1 MSLSGKYLALDSA
14 SVVTALG
21 GLLVAMIAAAVALWQ
36 VKRVQS
42 LEREKIQLETAAQM
56 RLKEQEWQH
65 ERQVTARERR
75 RAAREAEQERERAAE
90 RVAAHRT
97 TLEAGAAAYCGRLVQ
112 ELSTLRIL
120 DMSRPLRLERLY
132 VQVGVQ
138 EQQPLRFLS
147 ADEVERQARRTDGER
162 RTWRTEAER
171 AEARAA
177 AESHAAVHTYAPV
190 DALQR
195 YRRIVVVGDPGA
207 GKTTMLRHL
216 ALRMATQSEH
226 ESLPVLPAY
235 VELFRFVESGHESL
249 LDHLAEHWAD
259 HYGFE
264 DARDYIVE
272 KLTDGSAALL
282 LDGLDEVLGGES
294 AREAE
299 SAYHRVTAELTR
311 LATRFPRAPIATT
324 CRRQGWRGGLSQFQ
338 VLEALDFEWPQI
350 ETFVANWFGA
360 GDRRRAGLVRAL
372 SANGRLQ
379 TLAANPLLLSL
390 IAIVYER
397 DLELPERRAALYQRC
412 VEVLLREWDAH
423 RKISRYSRFTTD
435 RKQDLLKEIARH
447 YHQRGLRYFPE
458 DDLLDQ
464 IARFLPTIDLAPE
477 DSRAILDE
485 IAAQYGLLKPQAHG
499 WYGFLHLTLQE
510 HFTAAALLERGAD
523 GIQQAVRA
531 RYDPWWEEVI
541 LLLAGS
547 LPDASPLLSGLL
559 QLEPDRPRTDAAGL
573 LDLPDDDLF
582 HTDLLLAARCLT
594 GSPRVADVAL
604 RREIVASVWHLLDG
618 SQYPDEKRRAAEA
631 LVGVARSDA
640 QLDEIVAYIC
650 DEQRDSEARL
660 ALIQALEAHGGRRV
674 GERLLGVFGLGG
686 VNSFY
691 LREALITALGTLRVE
706 AAVPALRAELER
718 KLTALA
724 GAPARDNWS
733 AAKDIA
739 MIMRAL
745 GQAGAPAEVFLHAL
759 ESRTGSPWFS
769 TIAAAARDAL
779 KNTREPGTAER
790 LLELLLRPL
799 DNEDVAGGLSGR
811 GGRGRSPDAAGPVPV
826 HGKRRCAADGGPG
839 PHRRESRPRAARRA
853 PHPRPGPHG
862 DGPGPLPRAGMPG
875 REPRRPRRARH
886 VRHPSRHERTGGGR
900 GDVGGVGGA
909 GGPRRHPYSDRGR
922 QRGAPGPLEHRG
934 RGGRI
939 RLDSAP
945 PRLRPGAVRRHGH
958 RGGPAG
964 QSRAVG
970 SRRGEGARLAV
981 RLLPR
986 GRGGRLPVPA
996 EQRRAPGAVRD
1007 PGSRSAVPDQDGLPV
1022 LPEHPERGLRLPAQR
1037 LREASD
1043 RRRCRRRGRRIGGL
1057 AGPLPARRRSQQ
1069 HVLPAGSPPRLR
1081 SEPPR
1086 PRAGSARR
1094 HRPAHRAPRR
1104 RVSGAD
1110 RKKTP
1115 SREYGT
1121 GSSQSAG
1128 QALHL
1133 HLPAGSGTSFL
1144 GPPTHTNRLDCPP
1157 TSSRSII
1164 SDERTVDAGLRSPP

>member
-1 MSLSGKYLALDSA
+1 MSPSGQYVALDSA
-14 SVVTALG
+14 SVVAGLS
-21 GLLVAMIAAAVALWQ
+21 GLLVAMIAAAVAVWQ
-36 VKRVQS
+36 SQRVQS
-42 LEREKIQLETAAQM
+42 LEREKIRLETAAQM
-56 RLKEQEWQH
+56 RLKEQEWDH
-65 ERQVTARERR
+65 ERQLTERERR
-75 RAAREAEQERERAAE
+75 REAREAEQERERAAE
-90 RVAAHRT
+90 RVAARRS
-97 TLEAGAAAYCGRLVQ
+97 TLQAGAAAYCGRLVQ

-147 ADEVERQARRTDGER
+147 EDEVERQARRTDAER
-162 RTWRTEAER
+162 RTRRGEAER

-177 AESHAAVHTYAPV
+177 AETQAVVHTYAPV

-249 LDHLAEHWAD
+249 LDHLAEHWAEQ
-259 HYGFE
+259 YGFE

-272 KLTDGSAALL
+272 KLADGSAALL

-324 CRRQGWRGGLSQFQ
+324 CRRQGWRGGLPQFQ

-372 SANGRLQ
+372 SGNGRLQ

-423 RKISRYSRFTTD
+423 RKITRYSRFTTD

-477 DSRAILDE
+477 DNRAILDE

-510 HFTAAALLERGAD
+510 HFTAAALLERGAQ
-523 GIQQAVRA
+523 GIEQAVRA

-559 QLEPDRPRTDAAGL
+559 QLEPDRPRTDDSGL

-594 GSPRVADVAL
+594 GSPRVADVSL
-604 RREIVASVWHLLDG
+604 RREIVATVWHLLD
-618 SQYPDEKRRAAEA
+618 SSRYPDEKRRAAAA
-631 LVGVARSDA
+631 LIGFARSDE
-640 QLDEIVAYIC
+640 QLDEIIAYIC
-650 DEQRDSEARL
+650 DHQRDGEARL

-674 GERLLGVFGLGG
+674 GERLLGVFALGG
-686 VNSFY
+686 PGSLQ
-691 LREALITALGTLRVE
+691 LREALINALGTLRVE
-706 AAVPALRAELER
+706 AAVPVLRAELER
-718 KLTALA
+718 KLRSLA
-724 GAPARDNWS
+724 EEPSREDWPAT
-733 AAKDIA
+733 KDIA
-739 MIMRAL
+739 LLLRAL
-745 GQAGAPAEVFLHAL
+745 GRAGAPAEISLGVL
-759 ESRTGSPWFS
+759 ESRVGSPWFQ
-769 TIAAAARDAL
+769 TIAAAVRDAL
-779 KNTREPGTAER
+779 KNSREPDTAGR
-790 LLELLLRPL
+790 LLDLLQRPL
-799 DNEDVAGGLSGR
+799 DHEELAGAYL
-811 GGRGRSPDAAGPVPV
+811 DAAGEIGVSTLLERFRTMGSRTALLTAVRDYITEGHGRAPRDALLALIRDPNVMVQARCLALECLDESPGDPDELSAFVTHPDMRLRVAASATLASWGVPV
-826 HGKRRCAADGGPG
+826 GLDVIRTAIVNGDVLLLDRWESEEEADESVAT
-839 PHRRESRPRAARRA
+839 PHRLVSVLVPYGTAGIVDELRS
-853 PHPRPGPHG
+853 
-862 DGPGPLPRAGMPG
+862 RAGMPDRDGVKARDWLYAFSPEDEVDDCLDRLSRGEHLG
-875 REPRRPRRARH
+875 RYAIPDRIPPSRVQTVFRFFQSTPSAGFGILRRDYEKLLTAAAAAADGADSVAWLVRFLPGGDLAGMHFPQAHHHAYEASRRAR
-886 VRHPSRHERTGGGR
+886 VRVLRDGSVHPLTVTR
-900 GDVGGVGGA
+900 DA
-909 GGPRRHPYSDRGR
+909 R
-922 QRGAPGPLEHRG
+922 QAS
-934 RGGRI
+934 
-939 RLDSAP
+939 SAP
-945 PRLRPGAVRRHGH
+945 PPH
-958 RGGPAG
+958 
-964 QSRAVG
+964 
-970 SRRGEGARLAV
+970 
-981 RLLPR
+981 
-986 GRGGRLPVPA
+986 
-996 EQRRAPGAVRD
+996 
-1007 PGSRSAVPDQDGLPV
+1007 
-1022 LPEHPERGLRLPAQR
+1022 
-1037 LREASD
+1037 
-1043 RRRCRRRGRRIGGL
+1043 
-1057 AGPLPARRRSQQ
+1057 
-1069 HVLPAGSPPRLR
+1069 
-1081 SEPPR
+1081 
-1086 PRAGSARR
+1086 
-1094 HRPAHRAPRR
+1094 
-1104 RVSGAD
+1104 
-1110 RKKTP
+1110 
-1115 SREYGT
+1115 
-1121 GSSQSAG
+1121 
-1128 QALHL
+1128 
-1133 HLPAGSGTSFL
+1133 GSGTPSPSA
-1144 GPPTHTNRLDCPP
+1144 G
-1157 TSSRSII
+1157 
-1164 SDERTVDAGLRSPP
+1164 RTA

>member
-1 MSLSGKYLALDSA
+1 MSLSCSWWASGEYLALDGA

-21 GLLVAMIAAAVALWQ
+21 GLLVAMVAATVAIWQ
-36 VKRVQS
+36 MQRVQS
-42 LEREKIQLETAAQM
+42 LEREKIRLETAAQM
-56 RLKEQEWQH
+56 RLKEQEWDH
-65 ERQVTARERR
+65 ERQLTERERR
-75 RAAREAEQERERAAE
+75 REAREAEQEQERAAE
-90 RVAAHRT
+90 RVAARRS

-147 ADEVERQARRTDGER
+147 ADELERQLHRADSER
-162 RTWRTEAER
+162 RSWRTEAER

-177 AESHAAVHTYAPV
+177 AETQGAVHTYTPV

-216 ALRMATQSEH
+216 ALRMATQSER

-249 LDHLAEHWAD
+249 LDHLAEYWAD
-259 HYGFE
+259 QYGFE

-272 KLTDGSAALL
+272 KLADGSAALL

-299 SAYHRVTAELTR
+299 SAYHRVTAELAR

-324 CRRQGWRGGLSQFQ
+324 CRRQGWRGGLPQFQ

-350 ETFVANWFGA
+350 ETFVANWFGP

-447 YHQRGLRYFPE
+447 YHRRGLRYFPE

-523 GIQQAVRA
+523 GIEQAVAA

-559 QLEPDRPRTDAAGL
+559 QLEADEPRTDGRGL
-573 LDLPDDDLF
+573 LLLPDDDLF

-604 RREIVASVWHLLDG
+604 RREIVATVWHLLGD
-618 SQYPDEKRRAAEA
+618 SLYLDEKRRAAEA
-631 LVGVARSDA
+631 LVGVARSDE
-640 QLDEIVAYIC
+640 QLDEAIAYIC
-650 DEQRDSEARL
+650 DDQRDGEARL

-674 GERLLGVFGLGG
+674 GERLLGAFSLGG
-686 VNSFY
+686 VDSVPY
-691 LREALITALGTLRVE
+691 LREALITALGALRVE

-718 KLTALA
+718 RLRHVSDGSRRGT
-724 GAPARDNWS
+724 WS
-733 AAKDIA
+733 AAKSIA
-739 MIMRAL
+739 TVVRAL
-745 GQAGAPAEVFLHAL
+745 GQAGAPADVFLQAL
-759 ESRTGSPWFS
+759 ERRTGLSWFEVV
-769 TIAAAARDAL
+769 AAAVRDAL
-779 KNTREPGTAER
+779 KDTRDPGTAAR
-790 LLELLLRPL
+790 LLDLLQRPL
-799 DNEDVAGGLSGR
+799 DDEDVAGAYL
-811 GGRGRSPDAAGPVPV
+811 DAAGEAGVRTLLNRFRSMGSGTALLKAVRDHIAEGHGRAPRDELLALVRDNTVTIQARCLALECLDESPGDPGELDGFVRHPDASLRVAASATLAAWGVPV
-826 HGKRRCAADGGPG
+826 GLDVIRTAVVNGDVVFLDRWTSQEELDETVST
-839 PHRRESRPRAARRA
+839 PHRLVSVLVPYGVAGIVEDLRDRVHLPSPDGEKARDWLYAFSPEDEVDDCLHRLSSGVHLGTYEIPNRIPSSRAEAVFRYFQSTPSAGFGTLRRDYEKLLTAAATAAEGVEAVAWLVRFLPGGDLGSMHFPQAHHHAYEASRRA
-853 PHPRPGPHG
+853 RVRVLR
-862 DGPGPLPRAGMPG
+862 DGTVQPISVIRDG
-875 REPRRPRRARH
+875 RSASPAPRRP
-886 VRHPSRHERTGGGR
+886 E
-900 GDVGGVGGA
+900 
-909 GGPRRHPYSDRGR
+909 
-922 QRGAPGPLEHRG
+922 
-934 RGGRI
+934 
-939 RLDSAP
+939 
-945 PRLRPGAVRRHGH
+945 
-958 RGGPAG
+958 
-964 QSRAVG
+964 
-970 SRRGEGARLAV
+970 
-981 RLLPR
+981 
-986 GRGGRLPVPA
+986 
-996 EQRRAPGAVRD
+996 
-1007 PGSRSAVPDQDGLPV
+1007 
-1022 LPEHPERGLRLPAQR
+1022 
-1037 LREASD
+1037 
-1043 RRRCRRRGRRIGGL
+1043 
-1057 AGPLPARRRSQQ
+1057 
-1069 HVLPAGSPPRLR
+1069 
-1081 SEPPR
+1081 
-1086 PRAGSARR
+1086 
-1094 HRPAHRAPRR
+1094 
-1104 RVSGAD
+1104 
-1110 RKKTP
+1110 
-1115 SREYGT
+1115 
-1121 GSSQSAG
+1121 
-1128 QALHL
+1128 
-1133 HLPAGSGTSFL
+1133 
-1144 GPPTHTNRLDCPP
+1144 
-1157 TSSRSII
+1157 
-1164 SDERTVDAGLRSPP
+1164 

>member
-90 RVAAHRT
+90 RVAAHRS

-171 AEARAA
+171 AEARAV

-604 RREIVASVWHLLDG
+604 RREIVASVWHLLDA
-618 SQYPDEKRRAAEA
+618 SRYPDEKRRAAEA

-718 KLTALA
+718 RLTALA

-779 KNTREPGTAER
+779 KSTREPGTAER

-799 DNEDVAGGLSGR
+799 DNEDVAGAYLDAAGEAGVRTLLDRFRSMGSAGALLTAVRDHIAESHGRVPRDALLALVRDHTVTAQARCLALECLDESPGDPEELDTFVTHPDTSVRVAAAATLAAWGAPVGLDVIRTAIVDGSVVLLDRWNIEEEGDESVSTPHRLVSVLVPYGVTGIVEDLRARAGLSGR
-811 GGRGRSPDAAGPVPV
+811 DGVKARDWLYAFSPEDEVDDCLYRLSSGEHLGRYEIPDHVPPSRTKTVFQYFQSTPSAGFGSLRSDYEKLLTVAAAAAEGAESVAWLVRFLPGGDLSSMYFPQAHHHAYE
-826 HGKRRCAADGGPG
+826 A
-839 PHRRESRPRAARRA
+839 S
-853 PHPRPGPHG
+853 
-862 DGPGPLPRAGMPG
+862 
-875 REPRRPRRARH
+875 RRAR
-886 VRHPSRHERTGGGR
+886 VRVLRDGSVRPIGRQGGG
-900 GDVGGVGGA
+900 
-909 GGPRRHPYSDRGR
+909 
-922 QRGAPGPLEHRG
+922 
-934 RGGRI
+934 
-939 RLDSAP
+939 
-945 PRLRPGAVRRHGH
+945 
-958 RGGPAG
+958 
-964 QSRAVG
+964 
-970 SRRGEGARLAV
+970 
-981 RLLPR
+981 
-986 GRGGRLPVPA
+986 
-996 EQRRAPGAVRD
+996 
-1007 PGSRSAVPDQDGLPV
+1007 
-1022 LPEHPERGLRLPAQR
+1022 
-1037 LREASD
+1037 
-1043 RRRCRRRGRRIGGL
+1043 
-1057 AGPLPARRRSQQ
+1057 
-1069 HVLPAGSPPRLR
+1069 
-1081 SEPPR
+1081 
-1086 PRAGSARR
+1086 
-1094 HRPAHRAPRR
+1094 
-1104 RVSGAD
+1104 
-1110 RKKTP
+1110 
-1115 SREYGT
+1115 
-1121 GSSQSAG
+1121 
-1128 QALHL
+1128 
-1133 HLPAGSGTSFL
+1133 
-1144 GPPTHTNRLDCPP
+1144 
-1157 TSSRSII
+1157 
-1164 SDERTVDAGLRSPP
+1164 

>member
-1 MSLSGKYLALDSA
+1 MSLSGEHLAMDSA

-21 GLLVAMIAAAVALWQ
+21 GLLAAVIAAAVALWQ
-36 VKRVQS
+36 VQRVQS
-42 LEREKIQLETAAQM
+42 LEREKIQLETVAQA
-56 RLKEQEWQH
+56 RLKEQEWDH
-65 ERQVTARERR
+65 ERQQTERERR
-75 RAAREAEQERERAAE
+75 RAAREEEQERERAAQ
-90 RVAAHRT
+90 RVAARRSN
-97 TLEAGAAAYCGRLVQ
+97 LEEGAAAYCGRLVQ

-147 ADEVERQARRTDGER
+147 ADEVERQARRTDSER

-171 AEARAA
+171 AEARAV
-177 AESHAAVHTYAPV
+177 AENQTTVHTYAPV

-195 YRRIVVVGDPGA
+195 YRHIVVVGDPGA

-235 VELFRFVESGHESL
+235 VELFRFIESGHESL

-259 HYGFE
+259 QYGFE

-299 SAYHRVTAELTR
+299 SAYHRVTAELAR

-324 CRRQGWRGGLSQFQ
+324 CRRQGWRGGLPQFQ

-350 ETFVANWFGA
+350 ETFVANWFGP
-360 GDRRRAGLVRAL
+360 GDRRRAGLVQAL

-423 RKISRYSRFTTD
+423 RKITRYSRFTTD

-510 HFTAAALLERGAD
+510 HFTAAALLERGVE
-523 GIQQAVRA
+523 GIRQAVTA

-541 LLLAGS
+541 LLLAGA

-559 QLEPDRPRTDAAGL
+559 QLEPDQPRTDGSGL
-573 LDLPDDDLF
+573 LVLPDDDLF
-582 HTDLLLAARCLT
+582 HTDLLLSARCLT

-604 RREIVASVWHLLDG
+604 RREIVATVRGLLDN
-618 SQYPDEKRRAAEA
+618 SMHLDEKRRAAEA
-631 LVGVARSDA
+631 LVGVARSDE
-640 QLDEIVAYIC
+640 QLDEVIAYVC
-650 DEQRDSEARL
+650 DDQRDGEARL

-674 GERLLGVFGLGG
+674 GERLLGAFSLGG
-686 VNSFY
+686 VDSVYY

-718 KLTALA
+718 RLTQV
-724 GAPARDNWS
+724 GDGTRSGTWS
-733 AAKDIA
+733 AAKGIA
-739 MIMRAL
+739 LVVRSL
-745 GQAGAPAEVFLHAL
+745 GQAGAPADVFLRLL
-759 ESRTGSPWFS
+759 ERRVGLEWFEVV
-769 TIAAAARDAL
+769 AAAVRDAL

-790 LLELLLRPL
+790 LLGLLQRPL
-799 DNEDVAGGLSGR
+799 DHEDVAGAYL
-811 GGRGRSPDAAGPVPV
+811 DAAGEAGMRPLLDRFRSMGSGTALLTAVRDHIAAGHSRVPRDELLTLVRDHTVTIQARCLALECLDKSPGAPEELDRFIRHPDASLRVAASATLAAWGVPV
-826 HGKRRCAADGGPG
+826 GLDVIRTAIGNGDVVLLDRWNIQEETDESVSA
-839 PHRRESRPRAARRA
+839 PHRLVSVLVPYGVTGIVEDLRT
-853 PHPRPGPHG
+853 
-862 DGPGPLPRAGMPG
+862 RAGLEGPDGVKARDWLFAFSPEDEVDDCLNRLSSGEHLEPYEIPNDIPRSRVEAVFRYFQDTPSAGFGALRRDYEKLLTVAAAAAEGLESVVWLIRFLPG
-875 REPRRPRRARH
+875 GDLDSIHFPQAHHHAYEASRRAR
-886 VRHPSRHERTGGGR
+886 VR
-900 GDVGGVGGA
+900 V
-909 GGPRRHPYSDRGR
+909 
-922 QRGAPGPLEHRG
+922 
-934 RGGRI
+934 
-939 RLDSAP
+939 
-945 PRLRPGAVRRHGH
+945 LRDGTVRPIAVTRDARPTS
-958 RGGPAG
+958 PA
-964 QSRAVG
+964 S
-970 SRRGEGARLAV
+970 
-981 RLLPR
+981 
-986 GRGGRLPVPA
+986 
-996 EQRRAPGAVRD
+996 
-1007 PGSRSAVPDQDGLPV
+1007 
-1022 LPEHPERGLRLPAQR
+1022 
-1037 LREASD
+1037 
-1043 RRRCRRRGRRIGGL
+1043 
-1057 AGPLPARRRSQQ
+1057 
-1069 HVLPAGSPPRLR
+1069 SPP
-1081 SEPPR
+1081 P
-1086 PRAGSARR
+1086 
-1094 HRPAHRAPRR
+1094 
-1104 RVSGAD
+1104 V
-1110 RKKTP
+1110 
-1115 SREYGT
+1115 
-1121 GSSQSAG
+1121 
-1128 QALHL
+1128 
-1133 HLPAGSGTSFL
+1133 
-1144 GPPTHTNRLDCPP
+1144 
-1157 TSSRSII
+1157 
-1164 SDERTVDAGLRSPP
+1164 